1 MTTKILIVDDEAPA
15 RRRLL
20 DLLDDCRVDFP
31 LTVVGEA
38 SNGVEALEQITESEV
53 DIVILD
59 IRMPVMD
66 GIEAAMHIAALPDTV
81 KRPKI
86 IFSTAFDAHAVKAFE
101 LSAIDYL
108 LKPYRADRLLT
119 ALKKAATL
127 TANQTQ
133 VIAQAAPPARRF
145 LSIHERGKVVFVPL
159 EDVLYLKAEQKYVT
173 VRTAAREYLYEESLT
188 KLEEQFPNIFT
199 RLHRNS
205 LVATKAIAGFERV
218 METSD
223 DGQDASHWVA
233 VVRGLDERLLVSRR
247 QQHIIRSL

>member
-38 SNGVEALEQITESEV
+38 GNGVEALEQITQGDV

-66 GIEAAMHIAALPDTV
+66 GIEAAMQIAALPETV

-101 LSAIDYL
+101 LSAVDYL
-108 LKPYRADRLLT
+108 LKPYRADRLLA
-119 ALKKAATL
+119 ALKKAEVLNPSQAK
-127 TANQTQ
+127 A
-133 VIAQAAPPARRF
+133 IAQAAPPARRF
-145 LSIHERGKVVFVPL
+145 LSIHERGKVAFVPL

-188 KLEEQFPNIFT
+188 KLEEAFPNIFT

-218 METSD
+218 VETAE

-233 VVRGLDERLLVSRR
+233 VVRGLDERLPVSRR
-247 QQHIIRSL
+247 QQHIIRSF

>member
-20 DLLDDCRVDFP
+20 DLLDDCRADFP

-66 GIEAAMHIAALPDTV
+66 GIEAAMQIAALPDTV

-108 LKPYRADRLLT
+108 LKPYRAERLLV

-127 TANQTQ
+127 TTNQAQ
-133 VIAQAAPPARRF
+133 AIAQAAPPARRF

-218 METSD
+218 VETGE

-233 VVRGLDERLLVSRR
+233 VVRGLDERLPVSRR
-247 QQHIIRSL
+247 QQHIIRSF